1 MTIYPPTIPQ
11 YHKYRISYRSFV
23 LSSYT
28 FEGREEGAMGS
39 TPAYGGGTPQKTPS
53 HGNEGKISPVVEHAK
68 ALQNCG
74 SPGNQPSVTNGGLPY
89 EWTKDLS

>member
-28 FEGREEGAMGS
+28 FEGSARGRKAQMGC
-39 TPAYGGGTPQKTPS
+39 TPAYSSQKFPS
-53 HGNEGKISPVVEHAK
+53 HGNEGKISPVVEHVK
-68 ALQNCG
+68 A
-74 SPGNQPSVTNGGLPY
+74 
-89 EWTKDLS
+89 

>member
-28 FEGREEGAMGS
+28 FEGREEGAMGC
-39 TPAYGGGTPQKTPS
+39 TPPYVAPQKLPS

-68 ALQNCG
+68 A
-74 SPGNQPSVTNGGLPY
+74 
-89 EWTKDLS
+89 

>member
-23 LSSYT
+23 LSFYT

-39 TPAYGGGTPQKTPS
+39 TPPYVAPQKLPS
-53 HGNEGKISPVVEHAK
+53 HWNEGKISPVVEHAK
-68 ALQNCG
+68 A
-74 SPGNQPSVTNGGLPY
+74 
-89 EWTKDLS
+89 